1 MDNSVCVEAFGVAS
15 AAELGTFCAGLGF
28 YSTFLV
34 SPSVRVS
41 SIPPASSNHPQP
53 VQYTFE
59 SNASGEEFVVF
70 PDPRGNSLLAEG
82 PCGTEVVLE
91 IEAGSDNEWVLD
103 NDKLKELVDKHS
115 QFSSNFPIYL
125 KSNVDDAEQNTDEEQ
140 QAGEQGWIKLNKKQ
154 PLWMKE
160 PKSVSDD
167 EYRAFYQALDATPGA
182 ETSGWTHWKGDSGS
196 GVSFRAMMYIPAKL
210 PEDFWNKG
218 PAGVLRNIRL
228 MVKRVF
234 ITDDL
239 GEDYLPRWLSFLK
252 IVVDADDL
260 PLNVSRETL
269 QNNRFLRQL
278 KRILVRKAMD
288 MFARIARDEPE
299 QWDKIHK
306 TIGNAIRIGMVEADA
321 KDRVKLA
328 GLLRFASSR
337 KESVSLEEVGY
348 SAFSHCP
355 ALIL

>member
-1 MDNSVCVEAFGVAS
+1 MGNSVRSGLPGVTITDS
-15 AAELGTFCAGLGF
+15 LSGLGF

-34 SPSVRVS
+34 SPSVKVS
-41 SIPPASSNHPQP
+41 SIPPATTQNPDP

-59 SNASGEEFVVF
+59 SSAEGEEFTVYA
-70 PDPRGNSLLAEG
+70 DPRGSSLLEQG
-82 PCGTEVVLE
+82 PCGTEVVLD
-91 IEAGSDNEWVLD
+91 IQPDSGNDWVLN
-103 NDKLKELVDKHS
+103 NDKLVELVEKHS
-115 QFSSNFPIYL
+115 QFSTRFPIFL
-125 KSNVDDAEQNTDEEQ
+125 KNTTGD
-140 QAGEQGWIKLNKKQ
+140 GEWVKVNKKQ
-154 PLWMKE
+154 PLWMRD
-160 PKSVSDD
+160 PKDISEA
-167 EYRAFYQALDATPGA
+167 EYREFYQALDPTPDA

-218 PAGVLRNIRL
+218 PGVFRNIRL

-269 QNNRFLRQL
+269 QSNKFLRQL
-278 KRILVRKAMD
+278 KRILVRKAID
-288 MFARIARDEPE
+288 MFTRIAREDPE
-299 QWDKIHK
+299 QWNKIHG
-306 TIGNAIRIGMVEADA
+306 TIGNAIRIGMVEADS
-321 KDRVKLA
+321 KERVKLA

-337 KESVSLEEVGY
+337 KESVSLEEVRQERY
-348 SAFSHCP
+348 LACVC
-355 ALIL
+355 

>member
-1 MDNSVCVEAFGVAS
+1 M
-15 AAELGTFCAGLGF
+15 
-28 YSTFLV
+28 
-34 SPSVRVS
+34 
-41 SIPPASSNHPQP
+41 
-53 VQYTFE
+53 
-59 SNASGEEFVVF
+59 F

-91 IEAGSDNEWVLD
+91 IEAGTDNDWVLD

-125 KSNVDDAEQNTDEEQ
+125 KSNVDGAEEATEEEQ
-140 QAGEQGWIKLNKKQ
+140 YADEQGWVKLNKKQ

-160 PKSVSDD
+160 PKSISDD
-167 EYRAFYQALDATPGA
+167 EYRAFYEALDPTPGA
-182 ETSGWTHWKGDSGS
+182 ETAGWTHWKGDSGS

-260 PLNVSRETL
+260 PLNVSRETF

-348 SAFSHCP
+348 TASSYYHI
-355 ALIL
+355 LIL

>member
-1 MDNSVCVEAFGVAS
+1 M
-15 AAELGTFCAGLGF
+15 
-28 YSTFLV
+28 
-34 SPSVRVS
+34 
-41 SIPPASSNHPQP
+41 
-53 VQYTFE
+53 
-59 SNASGEEFVVF
+59 
-70 PDPRGNSLLAEG
+70 
-82 PCGTEVVLE
+82 LE
-91 IEAGSDNEWVLD
+91 IEAGTDNDWVLD

-125 KSNVDDAEQNTDEEQ
+125 KSNVDGAEEATEEEQ
-140 QAGEQGWIKLNKKQ
+140 YADEQGWVKLNKKQ

-160 PKSVSDD
+160 PKSISDD
-167 EYRAFYQALDATPGA
+167 EYRAFYEALDPTPGA
-182 ETSGWTHWKGDSGS
+182 ETAGWTHWKGDSGS

-260 PLNVSRETL
+260 PLNVSRETF

-348 SAFSHCP
+348 TASSYYHI
-355 ALIL
+355 LIL